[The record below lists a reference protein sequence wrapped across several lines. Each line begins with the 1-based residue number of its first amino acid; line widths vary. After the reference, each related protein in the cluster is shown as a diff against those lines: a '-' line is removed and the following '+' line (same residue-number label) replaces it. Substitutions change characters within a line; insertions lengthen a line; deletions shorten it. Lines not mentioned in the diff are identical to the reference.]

1 MLSSHS
7 YSLSPSLSFWLP
19 IHLSFVCVCVCVP
32 PYCENATTHN
42 MQSNKKNDSVQT
54 IFQAFPWGNLFMA
67 NFILSLSYCVC
78 HYAVALASCVS
89 FSPAISF
96 WRCHGSFC
104 HFLSCCCVLRPL
116 AQVHHRV
123 YSICMYSTEVTE
135 TQLHVL
141 RAVSCLLSI
150 FHTFKWNQFD
160 RIKMKF
166 TIQAYR
172 VHTNTGRKWS
182 TFFLLPSLFIPFQS
196 FQCLA
201 CICRCWT
208 CFILILTLWRFVRFA
223 TRCTNARRELFEF
236 KQTPFYL
243 WISEPSMIAR
253 LNKFQLLIY
262 GCVWRR
268 QQRRQWQRWRQAA
281 GSRRCYSVDNKSPQF
296 STSLAL

>member
-1 MLSSHS
+1 M
-7 YSLSPSLSFWLP
+7 
-19 IHLSFVCVCVCVP
+19 
-32 PYCENATTHN
+32 YCEQFHVYCLFFTH
-42 MQSNKKNDSVQT
+42 SN
-54 IFQAFPWGNLFMA
+54 G
-67 NFILSLSYCVC
+67 
-78 HYAVALASCVS
+78 
-89 FSPAISF
+89 IS
-96 WRCHGSFC
+96 
-104 HFLSCCCVLRPL
+104 
-116 AQVHHRV
+116 
-123 YSICMYSTEVTE
+123 SIE
-135 TQLHVL
+135 L
-141 RAVSCLLSI
+141 
-150 FHTFKWNQFD
+150 
-160 RIKMKF
+160 
-166 TIQAYR
+166 
-172 VHTNTGRKWS
+172 KWS
-182 TFFLLPSLFIPFQS
+182 SLFKRIEYTQTRDENEAHFFLLPSLFILFQS